1 MVAIVCFL
9 QAELRATCSD
19 FYLVFD
25 ITNEC
30 IAQIQCAWHTVHES
44 NHVHRET
51 GLQLGEL
58 EQVVHDHIGVRIAL
72 QRDDEI
78 GLTT

>member
-1 MVAIVCFL
+1 M
-9 QAELRATCSD
+9 
-19 FYLVFD
+19 
-25 ITNEC
+25 
-30 IAQIQCAWHTVHES
+30 HES
-44 NHVHRET
+44 NHVYWET

-78 GLTT
+78 RLTT